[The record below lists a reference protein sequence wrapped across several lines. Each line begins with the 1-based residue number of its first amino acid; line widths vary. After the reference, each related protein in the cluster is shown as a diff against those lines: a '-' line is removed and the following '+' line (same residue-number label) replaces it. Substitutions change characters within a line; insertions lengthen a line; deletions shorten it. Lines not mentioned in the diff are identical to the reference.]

1 MVPRRHVE
9 VNQSVARTER
19 AQNKLRRR
27 FGARRVCPGCA
38 HVHGHPII
46 AASEAA
52 AQWHSRHSTNSS
64 RAGLRGVWF
73 LDSTESGSGVL
84 SRGMQSR
91 NRVDESLGR
100 TGSNESG
107 NLQASWRD
115 DIFRCAGVFILS
127 RAILAVYVW
136 LTGQHFR
143 CAGPRCTDRAFF
155 PDNIL
160 LNGMFQWDA
169 LQYRTLAETGYVT
182 GSGFETTAPFFP
194 GFPLAARLLGKVVGS
209 PLAGGIIV
217 NWVAAIVGAVF
228 LSQLV
233 RRTLRRGDSGTA
245 TQASLVWLLGPLS
258 FFFTVFLSESMFAC
272 LAVVTL
278 WGASTGRAW
287 VFALAGA
294 GAAFTRNSGV
304 LVIVAGMVLVW
315 EQRGLR
321 TMLTARWLL
330 ALGAAALG
338 FIAFLA
344 MQYAAFGNAFEWVEA
359 QRRWNRYLVWPATT
373 LRDDWI
379 GFPTLNPTRRS
390 VDAMYRSQEVLA
402 AVITLPLFFVR
413 RRAGIPYA
421 LAGLGLVLWLL
432 PLLSHSLISYARY
445 QAANVY
451 LVIAL
456 AWVLSR
462 WPTARA
468 VGWWALGLVFAWY
481 ASTYPF
487 GVWAT

>member
-1 MVPRRHVE
+1 M
-9 VNQSVARTER
+9 
-19 AQNKLRRR
+19 
-27 FGARRVCPGCA
+27 
-38 HVHGHPII
+38 
-46 AASEAA
+46 
-52 AQWHSRHSTNSS
+52 
-64 RAGLRGVWF
+64 
-73 LDSTESGSGVL
+73 L
-84 SRGMQSR
+84 SRDR
-91 NRVDESLGR
+91 LDESSEHGGPGH
-100 TGSNESG
+100 T
-107 NLQASWRD
+107 SWRN
-115 DIFRCAGVFILS
+115 DIARCTGVFILS
-127 RAILAVYVW
+127 RAVLAVYVW

-143 CAGPRCTDRAFF
+143 CGGPRCTDRAFF

-169 LQYRTLAETGYVT
+169 LQYRTLAESGYVT
-182 GSGFETTAPFFP
+182 GPGFETTAPFFP
-194 GFPLAARLLGKVVGS
+194 GFPLAARVVGKVVGS

-233 RRTLRRGDSGTA
+233 RRTLRDDGSETA
-245 TQASLVWLLGPLS
+245 TQASLIWLLGPLS

-278 WGASTGRAW
+278 WAASTGRAW

-294 GAAFTRNSGV
+294 CAAFTRNSGI
-304 LVIVAGMVLVW
+304 LVIAAGMALVW
-315 EQRGLR
+315 EQRGAR
-321 TMLTARWLL
+321 TLLTARWLL
-330 ALGAAALG
+330 AIGAAG
-338 FIAFLA
+338 FGFLAFLM
-344 MQYAAFGNAFEWVEA
+344 MQHAAYGNAFEWVEA
-359 QRRWNRYLVWPATT
+359 QRRWNRYLVWPTAT

-379 GFPTLNPTRRS
+379 GFPTLNPARRN

-402 AVITLPLFFVR
+402 AVLTLPLFLVR

-421 LAGLGLVLWLL
+421 LAGLGLALWLL

-445 QAANVY
+445 QAANAY

-456 AWVLSR
+456 AWLLSR
-462 WPTARA
+462 WPIARTF
-468 VGWWALGLVFAWY
+468 VWWAFGLVFAWY